1 MKKEHAK
8 KILGDVAPEQCFWI
22 NRGPII
28 KNLRQLPT
36 AIRRMKPDTFMH
48 HVGKEKNDFGVW
60 IKHVVGDTALA
71 SKVSKLKTKKAM
83 VDEIKKRVKLLKKAA
98 G

>member
-8 KILGDVAPEQCFWI
+8 KILGNVAPEQCFWV
-22 NRGPII
+22 NKGPIV
-28 KNLRQLPT
+28 KNIRQLPT
-36 AIRRMKPDTFMH
+36 ALRRMKTETFMH
-48 HVGKEKNDFGVW
+48 HVGKDKNDFSEWV
-60 IKHVVGDTALA
+60 KNVVGDTALA

-83 VDEIKKRVKLLKKAA
+83 IDEIKKRVKLLKKVA